1 VKEDDKMTQTTIDDK
16 VLVISD
22 LNKELFSGV
31 SRRIDLPET
40 ASEASRLLR
49 TQRYKAVLIDRDTVF
64 LAERSDY
71 SVTGSDIF
79 AALKHG
85 GYGPR
90 NRDTPAYL
98 LEVSQEGSGGEDNV
112 TQWFRERGYIT
123 EEQQER
129 RAA

>member
-1 VKEDDKMTQTTIDDK
+1 MTNKTIDDK

-22 LNKELFSGV
+22 LHAGIFDGV
-31 SRRIDLPET
+31 RECIDIPQT
-40 ASEASRLLR
+40 ASEASKLLR
-49 TQRYKAVLIDRDTVF
+49 EHSYKAVLIDQEAVF

-79 AALKHG
+79 AALKPG
-85 GYGPR
+85 VYGPR

-98 LEVSQEGSGGEDNV
+98 LEVSQEGSGGEENI
-112 TQWFRERGYIT
+112 TQWFRDRGYIT
-123 EEQQER
+123 ASQEER